1 MSVADEIYEIVKLM
15 PEERAN
21 KILDFAKFLQSNTE
35 LVDKPLDFRNAAGLG
50 KEIWRS
56 IDVDTYI
63 QQERSSWE

>member
-1 MSVADEIYEIVKLM
+1 MSVADE
-15 PEERAN
+15 
-21 KILDFAKFLQSNTE
+21 ILDFAKFLQSKTE

>member
-15 PEERAN
+15 PEDRAN
-21 KILDFAKFLQSNTE
+21 KILDFAKFLQSKQE
-35 LVDKPLDFRNAAGLG
+35 LADKPLDFRDAAGLG

-63 QQERSSWE
+63 QQERS